1 MSIFSPTHLRL
12 PFLARNRFAH
22 DNGQPPLTRLLLC
35 PFCGV
40 SLRVPMRAINT
51 RCIAC
56 LKHLLLED
64 IVIRGDCVR
73 NHIATCGTILVEPSA
88 RFAGTLQGSE
98 VVIAGRVMGMV
109 IGTERVEITATG
121 KVAGTIATR
130 TLQSHVGALVEG
142 QINILN
148 PDNSVSTSLSRA

>member
-1 MSIFSPTHLRL
+1 MSIFTPSHLRL
-12 PFLARNRFAH
+12 PFLARNRFSSDH
-22 DNGQPPLTRLLLC
+22 GPVPLTRTLSC
-35 PFCGV
+35 PHCGV
-40 SLRVPMRAINT
+40 PLRVPSRAINT
-51 RCIAC
+51 RCTGC

-64 IVIRGDCVR
+64 VVIRGDCVR
-73 NHIATCGTILVEPSA
+73 NHIITGGTILVEPSA

-98 VVIAGRVMGMV
+98 VVIAGRVMGTV

-130 TLQSHVGALVEG
+130 TLQAHVSALVDG

-148 PDNSVSTSLSRA
+148 PDNTVSTSLAHA